1 MRAMAEGKSPK
12 RTVAVLAAAGL
23 AGLWPKA
30 SKTKLLAM
38 LVFALLLALPASLI
52 AQDFTYVTNNGKIT
66 ITKYLGP
73 GGVVS
78 VPDTIDGLPVVNI
91 GDRAFQGSSVTN
103 VIIPSGIIDIG
114 DSTFSYCS
122 GLTSITIPDSVT
134 SIRDSTFYFCFSLAS
149 IVIPRSV
156 TNIGNGAFTFCTS
169 LTNAEIGN
177 SVSRIGDTAFF
188 NCSNLT
194 TITVPSSVINI
205 GDDAF
210 VGCFGLE
217 AITVE
222 ALNPSYSA
230 IDGVLYNKTQTTLVQ
245 CPGAKSG
252 SYTVLDS
259 VTQIDTHAFAGCIT
273 LTNITIGSRVV
284 TIGVGAFTYC
294 LNLSSVY
301 FWGSPP
307 TIPVGGAG
315 LDGNSNTTIYY
326 LPGTTGWESS
336 LDGRPT
342 AQWLLPNP
350 LILGAGPSFGVQNKN
365 FGFILSWA
373 TNISVLVEATTN
385 LAIPVWSPLATNTLT
400 GGSSYFSDPQ
410 WTNYPGR
417 FYRLRSL

>member
-177 SVSRIGDTAFF
+177 SVSRIGDYGVFQ
-188 NCSNLT
+188 L
-194 TITVPSSVINI
+194 
-205 GDDAF
+205 
-210 VGCFGLE
+210 LE
-217 AITVE
+217 PDHHYRSI
-222 ALNPSYSA
+222 
-230 IDGVLYNKTQTTLVQ
+230 Q
-245 CPGAKSG
+245 CHQ
-252 SYTVLDS
+252 YWRRR
-259 VTQIDTHAFAGCIT
+259 I
-273 LTNITIGSRVV
+273 R
-284 TIGVGAFTYC
+284 
-294 LNLSSVY
+294 
-301 FWGSPP
+301 
-307 TIPVGGAG
+307 
-315 LDGNSNTTIYY
+315 
-326 LPGTTGWESS
+326 
-336 LDGRPT
+336 
-342 AQWLLPNP
+342 WLLWPGSDNGR
-350 LILGAGPSFGVQNKN
+350 GAQ
-365 FGFILSWA
+365 
-373 TNISVLVEATTN
+373 SVLQR
-385 LAIPVWSPLATNTLT
+385 
-400 GGSSYFSDPQ
+400 Y
-410 WTNYPGR
+410 
-417 FYRLRSL
+417 